1 MMTTSQVI
9 STLLASYEMAKVEL
23 RPRLKIPNILLY
35 GGGQQRGIENRRING
50 ISEVDLCPLERH
62 KK

>member
-23 RPRLKIPNILLY
+23 RSSSMKPLLVPFS
-35 GGGQQRGIENRRING
+35 QRFLSSRNTRAHRYLHLRQRRW
-50 ISEVDLCPLERH
+50 
-62 KK
+62 

>member
-23 RPRLKIPNILLY
+23 TGCGKTPKP
-35 GGGQQRGIENRRING
+35 
-50 ISEVDLCPLERH
+50 VTADLW
-62 KK
+62 

>member
-23 RPRLKIPNILLY
+23 MSGRY
-35 GGGQQRGIENRRING
+35 
-50 ISEVDLCPLERH
+50 VV
-62 KK
+62 

>member
-23 RPRLKIPNILLY
+23 SPTVVISNIILKL
-35 GGGQQRGIENRRING
+35 
-50 ISEVDLCPLERH
+50 
-62 KK
+62 

>member
-23 RPRLKIPNILLY
+23 RHIY
-35 GGGQQRGIENRRING
+35 RIKMF
-50 ISEVDLCPLERH
+50 V
-62 KK
+62 

>member
-23 RPRLKIPNILLY
+23 MSYPLAIKE
-35 GGGQQRGIENRRING
+35 QQE
-50 ISEVDLCPLERH
+50 
-62 KK
+62 

>member
-23 RPRLKIPNILLY
+23 TGKPETEIGLSL
-35 GGGQQRGIENRRING
+35 
-50 ISEVDLCPLERH
+50 
-62 KK
+62 